1 VWRTIQTVFILLGL
15 LLVFGGNKLS
25 IPILMDAGI
34 ACLGLGSI
42 AVGWEAIFTR
52 HIVIGRRRHGSRQ
65 SYSGIPA
72 MMQGVQFNIIGFF
85 LIVFA
90 FMLYQNVDA
99 HAVGIEIA
107 QHPGLLLVMV
117 GFIVLTQAVIVLIG
131 SDEFKDPARNTII
144 IDWLLLRLLP
154 GTILVILAL
163 ALLGSGL
170 FEIVA
175 PNAFD
180 ALGGKYLEML
190 YGLR

>member
-1 VWRTIQTVFILLGL
+1 MWRIVQTVFILLGL

-25 IPILMDAGI
+25 IPFLMDAGI
-34 ACLGLGSI
+34 VCLGLASI
-42 AVGWEAIFTR
+42 FVGWEAIFTR
-52 HIVIGRRRHGSRQ
+52 RIVIGRRRHGIRQ

-72 MMQGVQFNIIGFF
+72 MMQGVQFNFIGFF

-90 FMLYQNVDA
+90 FMLYQNVDV

-107 QHPGLLLVMV
+107 QHPGLPLIVV
-117 GFIVLTQAVIVLIG
+117 GVIVLTQAVIVLLG
-131 SDEFKDPARNTII
+131 SDEFKDPTRNNII
-144 IDWLLLRLLP
+144 VDWFLLRLLP
-154 GTILVILAL
+154 GTILVMLAL

-175 PNAFD
+175 PNVFD
-180 ALGGKYLEML
+180 AIGGKYLEML